1 MLSRRDMLRSFLA
14 GVALV
19 AWPACGGD
27 DDDVVPGTQNGGGT
41 MPANGADGAT
51 VIVIGAGVSGLAA
64 ARVLTEEGYSVI
76 IVEARERVGGRVWTD
91 HSWPGIPLDMGAS
104 WIHGHE
110 DNPITDLVRE
120 LEVTTAVTDY
130 DNTWLWDTDGRRVED
145 DEHDDIDNRFVEMLD
160 DLDSERDDMDE
171 TDADDIALGGAVED
185 WIDAKRP
192 DATTIHQLA
201 YSVNTAIEHEYAADI
216 ADLSF
221 YYFDGGDAF
230 DGDDLLF
237 PNGYG
242 EIVHGLA
249 EGLDIRLGHVVR
261 KVAWNDAGVTVTT
274 SQETFDADFA
284 VVTLPHGVLKAGYV
298 TFSPPLPE
306 EKLRAIERLRMGI
319 LNKVY
324 LRFPQVF
331 WPEEADMLG
340 YISERKGEWAEWLN
354 IAHYTGKPVL
364 LAFNAADYG
373 RAIEDNSDDEIV
385 AAAMTT
391 LRTMFGDDIPDP
403 EAALI
408 TRWGADIYSHGA
420 YSFLAHGANPDHY
433 DDLAAP
439 VGERIFFAGEATN
452 AEFSATVHGAYLSGL
467 RAAEEI
473 LALE

>member
-1 MLSRRDMLRSFLA
+1 
-14 GVALV
+14 
-19 AWPACGGD
+19 
-27 DDDVVPGTQNGGGT
+27 
-41 MPANGADGAT
+41 MPADGVDGAT
-51 VIVIGAGVSGLAA
+51 VIVIGAGISGLAA

-76 IVEARERVGGRVWTD
+76 VVEARERVGGRVWTD
-91 HSWPGIPLDMGAS
+91 YSWPGIPLDMGAS
-104 WIHGHE
+104 WIHGSQ
-110 DNPITDLVRE
+110 DNPITDLARE
-120 LEVTTAVTDY
+120 LDIATAVTDY
-130 DNTWLWDTDGRRVED
+130 DNTWLWDTDGRMVED
-145 DEHDDIDNRFVEMLD
+145 DEHDEIDNRFVEMLD

-171 TDADDIALGGAVED
+171 SDDDDIALGDAVED

-192 DATTIHQLA
+192 DPTTIRQLA

-237 PNGYG
+237 PNGYAQ
-242 EIVHGLA
+242 IAHGLA
-249 EGLDIRLGHVVR
+249 EGLDVRLGHVVR
-261 KVAWNDAGVTVTT
+261 KVAWNDSGVTVTT

-298 TFSPPLPE
+298 AFSPPLPE

-324 LRFPQVF
+324 LRFPRIF
-331 WPEEADMLG
+331 WPEEPDMLG
-340 YISERKGEWAEWLN
+340 YISERKGEWTEWLN
-354 IAHYTGKPVL
+354 IAHYTGQPVL

-373 RAIEDNSDDEIV
+373 RAIEDLPDDEIV
-385 AAAMTT
+385 AAAMVT

-403 EAALI
+403 DAALI
-408 TRWGADIYSHGA
+408 TRWGADIYSHGS
-420 YSFLAHGANPDHY
+420 YSFMAHGANPDHY

-439 VGERIFFAGEATN
+439 VGERLFFAGEATS
-452 AEFSATVHGAYLSGL
+452 ADFSATVHGAYLSGL